1 MTEVLLDVKK
11 LSKNFESK
19 KITVKAVSDLSFKIY
34 KGETFGLVGE
44 SGSGKTTAGRCIARV
59 IDSTDGEVFYK
70 AEDKEQYDFLNIP
83 KYDYKRLRREIQMI
97 FQDPYA
103 SLDPRMTV
111 YDIIGEPLMANFKL
125 TKAEYDSRIQSM
137 AEQVGLNVSYLR
149 RYPHAFSGGQR
160 QRIGIARALIT
171 LPRLVICDEAVS
183 ALDVSVQ
190 AQTINLLKELQ
201 VEFGLTYIFISHDLS
216 VVEYISDKIGVMYL
230 GKLVEMAE
238 TNELFNNTKHP
249 YTQALLS
256 AVPVPDPK
264 NKTIRIPLKGEI
276 PNPGNPPTGCHFHPR
291 CNYCQDICI
300 NEIPEMY
307 EIKEKH
313 FVACHRANEL
323 TLKSY

>member
-1 MTEVLLDVKK
+1 MTDVLLDVRN
-11 LSKNFESK
+11 LSKRFVSD
-19 KITVKAVSDLSFKIY
+19 KITVQAVSDLSFKIY
-34 KGETFGLVGE
+34 EGETFGLVGE

-59 IDSTDGEVFYK
+59 IDSTDGEVLYK
-70 AEDKEQYDFLNIP
+70 AEDSSKCDFLNIS
-83 KYDYKRLRREIQMI
+83 KKDYKKLRREIQMI

-125 TKAEYDSRIQSM
+125 TKKEYDDRIRRM
-137 AEQVGLNVSYLR
+137 AEKVGLNVSYLR

-171 LPRLVICDEAVS
+171 LPRLVVCDEAVS

-201 VEFGLTYIFISHDLS
+201 AEFGLTYIFISHDLS

-256 AVPVPDPK
+256 AVPVPDPL
-264 NKTIRIPLKGEI
+264 NQTVRIPLDGEI
-276 PNPGNPPTGCHFHPR
+276 PNPGNPPSGCHFHTR
-291 CNYCQDICI
+291 CNYCQDICKK
-300 NEIPEMY
+300 EIPKLS
-307 EIKEKH
+307 EIAENH
-313 FVACHRANEL
+313 FVACHRAEEL
-323 TLKSY
+323 TLQIQ